1 MVKAAGLPRLHAVAL
16 VAFLAQAFLVRVILV
31 VAIVAGGGG
40 VAMLLI
46 LLMAAGAGQSQMR
59 AFQGEI
65 GLVVVKSV
73 RVEMHDITVA
83 SYMFGMAGLARQ
95 FLDALNAAVKS
106 SLFLDIRG
114 NLLMAIEAK
123 ILLRVLA
130 EWFMALFALRFIFGV
145 GINYLARHD
154 QCFQAGRGS
163 G

>member
-1 MVKAAGLPRLHAVAL
+1 MVEAAGLPSLDAMAL
-16 VAFLAQAFLVRVILV
+16 ITGLAQAFLMRIVLV
-31 VAIVAGGGG
+31 VAVIAYRGRVTVLG
-40 VAMLLI
+40 V